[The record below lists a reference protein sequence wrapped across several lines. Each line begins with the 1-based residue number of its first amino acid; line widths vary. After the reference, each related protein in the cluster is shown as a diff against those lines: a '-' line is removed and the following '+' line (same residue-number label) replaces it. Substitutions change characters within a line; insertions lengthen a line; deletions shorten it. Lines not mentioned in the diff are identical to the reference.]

1 MSIAEN
7 LKKIKSSLPQ
17 NVTLIAVTKT
27 KPIEDLLEAYNNEHK
42 IFGENKVQEMTMKYE
57 QLPKDIQWH
66 LIGHLQTNKVKYIA
80 DFVHM
85 IHSVDSEKLVD
96 EINKQAIKKGR
107 KINCLLQ
114 MFIANEE
121 TKFGFDENE
130 LNSFI
135 QNNPIEKYKGV
146 NWCGVMGMATFTD
159 NTVQIK
165 NEFASLNKIFKV
177 LKSGYFAN
185 QSDFKEISMGMSDDY
200 KLAIEEGSTMIRV
213 GSAIFGNRNYNI

>member
-7 LKKIKSSLPQ
+7 LTKIKSSLPQ

-27 KPIEDLLEAYNNEHK
+27 KPLEDLMEAYNNNHK
-42 IFGENKVQEMTMKYE
+42 IFGENKVQEMTTKYE

-85 IHSVDSEKLVD
+85 IHSVDSEKLAD

-107 KINCLLQ
+107 KINCLMQ
-114 MFIANEE
+114 MYIAKED

-135 QNNPIEKYKGV
+135 QSNPIEKYQGI

-159 NTVQIK
+159 NTIQIK
-165 NEFASLNKIFKV
+165 NEFANLKKIFND
-177 LKSGYFAN
+177 LKSGYFAYN
-185 QSDFKEISMGMSDDY
+185 TDFKEISMGMSDDY

-213 GSAIFGNRNYNI
+213 GSAIFGSRNYNI

>member
-27 KPIEDLLEAYNNEHK
+27 KPIEYLMEAYNNNHK
-42 IFGENKVQEMTMKYE
+42 IFGENKVQEMTTKYE

-80 DFVHM
+80 DFVYM

-114 MFIANEE
+114 MYIAKED

-135 QNNPIEKYKGV
+135 QNNPIMKYQGI

-159 NTVQIK
+159 NIAQIK
-165 NEFASLNKIFKV
+165 NEFSSLKKIFND

-185 QSDFKEISMGMSDDY
+185 QTDFKEISMGMSDDY
-200 KLAIEEGSTMIRV
+200 KIAIEEGSTMIRV
-213 GSAIFGNRNYNI
+213 GSAIFGSRNYNV